1 MSPMPEVRRGRTCL
15 LSSVSN
21 VLLEYDERLTEEML
35 FLFGHGNRID
45 YKIELDGNGLPVYIG
60 HHSAAIME
68 TFLERFGI
76 PQQRRMGS
84 PAEGGLL
91 DEIRGS
97 LAHGN
102 PIVIWVDMARLDYL
116 RFRPPPGSIHALTI
130 EAESSGILS
139 IADCYTPVSLYSD
152 KGGTYRFDVPLGHFE
167 AWKSTGYCRHMIE
180 FRHLA
185 GRSIRFEPAAI
196 RRELA
201 NAASDYLHGA
211 PGVRATH
218 AVLHALADDLPHL
231 IQQQSAPARDR
242 LCTALAYSIRYFGIL
257 WTREFLAAV
266 IARLAQDDKSPELRS
281 LAELFRATAMH
292 WKFVMLTILKIS
304 LADDGRRQA
313 QAAGSK
319 IRALL
324 RKEQDLYESLLQHL
338 AS

>member
-1 MSPMPEVRRGRTCL
+1 MREIRKGKTCL

-21 VLLEYDERLTEEML
+21 VLVDYDGGLTEEML

-45 YKIELDGNGLPVYIG
+45 YKIEQDGSEPPVYIG

-76 PQQRRMGS
+76 PQQRRTGS
-84 PAEGGLL
+84 ASDGGLL
-91 DEIRGS
+91 DEIRSS
-97 LAHGN
+97 LADGN

-116 RFRPPPGSIHALTI
+116 RFRPPQGSIHALTI

-152 KGGTYRFDVPLGHFE
+152 KGGTYRFDIPLGDFE

-185 GRSIRFEPAAI
+185 GHSIRFQPAAI
-196 RRELA
+196 RQELA
-201 NAASDYLHGA
+201 NASRDYLHGA

-218 AVLHALADDLPHL
+218 AVLHALADDLPQL
-231 IQQQSAPARDR
+231 MQQRSAPARER
-242 LCTALAYSIRYFGIL
+242 LCTALAYSVRYFGIL
-257 WTREFLAAV
+257 WTREFLAAL
-266 IARLAQDDKSPELRS
+266 IAKLAQDDKSLELNS
-281 LAELFRATAMH
+281 IAELFRAAAMQ
-292 WKFVMLTILKIS
+292 WKFVMLAILKIS
-304 LADDGRRQA
+304 LADDWRRQA
-313 QAAGSK
+313 QAAASK

-324 RKEQDLYESLLQHL
+324 HKEQDLYETLLQHL
-338 AS
+338 AH